1 MSNKA
6 HNNNGL
12 RTIVQQRRDGVEHS
26 SAVCMKNV
34 AKTYHALYIHCLLYT
49 SDAADE

>member
-12 RTIVQQRRDGVEHS
+12 RTIVQQRRDGVMCFIRHTLILF
-26 SAVCMKNV
+26 VFF
-34 AKTYHALYIHCLLYT
+34 Y
-49 SDAADE
+49 